1 MKRYLISFDDD
12 AMTFPEEDGPAVAE
26 AAHAVFR
33 EATDA
38 GPRVCGALRL
48 PPPPGPRQSVLGGP
62 PSFTEHKCAWLRER
76 PLAWG
81 A

>member
-38 GPRVCGALRL
+38 GPRVCGAARRPAPRSRFYPGRASGRQRRTLRTC
-48 PPPPGPRQSVLGGP
+48 S
-62 PSFTEHKCAWLRER
+62 SET
-76 PLAWG
+76 
-81 A
+81 